1 MPCYCVPSLVSQLA
15 YYIKGKP
22 VGYRLIR
29 TYDFYFITI
38 QNACKAITAAD
49 GYKKI
54 NPRPEGWAGIYKK
67 GGEEHMKN
75 VGKAI

>member
-1 MPCYCVPSLVSQLA
+1 MPAVP
-15 YYIKGKP
+15 
-22 VGYRLIR
+22 
-29 TYDFYFITI
+29 
-38 QNACKAITAAD
+38 

-75 VGKAI
+75 VVKLFNLGVLSNLQLNCNLFETFCQGQIVKDL

>member
-1 MPCYCVPSLVSQLA
+1 MPAVPD
-15 YYIKGKP
+15 YE
-22 VGYRLIR
+22 
-29 TYDFYFITI
+29 
-38 QNACKAITAAD
+38 
-49 GYKKI
+49 KI

>member
-1 MPCYCVPSLVSQLA
+1 M
-15 YYIKGKP
+15 
-22 VGYRLIR
+22 YRTVR
-29 TYDFYFITI
+29 TYDFYFSTI
-38 QNACKAITAAD
+38 SGDCKEKCPRCRVT
-49 GYKKI
+49 KKI

>member
-38 QNACKAITAAD
+38 RKSCKAITAAFPFNL
-49 GYKKI
+49 KVV
-54 NPRPEGWAGIYKK
+54 NRNF
-67 GGEEHMKN
+67 GEMTKSMYE
-75 VGKAI
+75 IE